1 MLGEKIRGLREAK
14 GLVQREIAAE
24 LDVDIAYVSK
34 METGEKPVSRNH
46 LETLSRLFGVSE
58 EELMTLWVAD
68 KLYAIARKEPL
79 ALKAMYMVQEEF
91 ALQSVNKK

>member
-1 MLGEKIRGLREAK
+1 MLGEKIRELREAK

-24 LDVDIAYVSK
+24 LDVDVAYVSK

-46 LETLSRLFGVSE
+46 LETFSRLFGVSE
-58 EELMTLWVAD
+58 KELKTLWIAD
-68 KLYAIARKEPL
+68 KLFVIARKEPL
-79 ALKAMYMVQEEF
+79 ALKAMNMVQEEF